1 MKNGALSG
9 KAEKIIVS
17 LLEHGSIEKAA
28 VAVGVSDVTVW
39 RWMQKP
45 EFQQAYQQAR
55 REAFSR
61 SLARLQHASS
71 AAVSTLLRVMVD
83 KDADYV
89 GERHTVIV
97 KREPIGS
104 PRFPVR
110 VERSRRGL
118 LGRFLQACERL
129 HHGTPGLSR
138 RSERL

>member
-9 KAEKIIVS
+9 KAEKIIIS

-45 EFQQAYQQAR
+45 EVQQAYQQAR

-83 KDADYV
+83 KDA
-89 GERHTVIV
+89 
-97 KREPIGS
+97 PAGS
-104 PRFPVR
+104 RVRAADCVLDHAKDAMETEDIQVR
-110 VERSRRGL
+110 VERLELAEKGKK
-118 LGRFLQACERL
+118 
-129 HHGTPGLSR
+129 
-138 RSERL
+138 